1 MSSRVTRR
9 QFVLA
14 GAAGAAA
21 AAIHRAA
28 GAAPSVL
35 VPGPARPVV
44 VSASNGAQYKNGGAK
59 TCVEEAFER
68 IARGEDVVEALVA
81 GVNIVELDPEDQ
93 TVGYGGLPSNHSA
106 IVSSTAA
113 LIALREG
120 MGHPAFGVAVTLAFI
135 VMLDASSL
143 RRQVGRQAEAINAL
157 ARRQGHDA
165 QDTRLR
171 ERMGH
176 TRLEIAA
183 GILVGIAVA
192 ALVNAAGL

>member
-1 MSSRVTRR
+1 MPGSDV
-9 QFVLA
+9 
-14 GAAGAAA
+14 AA
-21 AAIHRAA
+21 
-28 GAAPSVL
+28 
-35 VPGPARPVV
+35 
-44 VSASNGAQYKNGGAK
+44 
-59 TCVEEAFER
+59 CE
-68 IARGEDVVEALVA
+68 
-81 GVNIVELDPEDQ
+81 
-93 TVGYGGLPSNHSA
+93 
-106 IVSSTAA
+106 TAA